1 MTKFTTTWRDEEWR
15 RKTAKTATK
24 WAAWQAVKE
33 VLRLVLELWLQT

>member
-1 MTKFTTTWRDEEWR
+1 MKKFTALWHDEEWQ
-15 RKTAKTATK
+15 RKMAKTATK